1 MALDRTI
8 KEKISKNGPIP
19 FSQFMEMALYDPELG
34 FYTRGGAGR
43 KRDFITSPESGP
55 LFGKLIAK
63 AIDQWWVQ
71 LGSPKN
77 FTFLESGAASGT
89 LARSILRSELACRDA
104 LEYIAVEISENQR
117 NNQPPEIKS
126 MAEMPL
132 QIENGII
139 FANELLDN
147 LPFDIYES
155 TDDGRWNEVRVGIH
169 NENLTE
175 VLLTPMGNQPG
186 FSLEKSGVRVPF
198 QKAAQEWL
206 GKAFSTLKNGRV
218 VVVDYAVD
226 QFPVPLE
233 KKWLRTYRQ
242 HQQTSHPLL
251 NPGTNDITC
260 DVDISQL
267 GHVRT
272 PTSIQTQRE
281 WLSGLGIER
290 LVNEGKEYW
299 LENAHKPDLVAL
311 EARSRITESEAL
323 LDTEGLGAFKV
334 IEWEVKSSPQI
345 AQCNTSE

>member
-104 LEYIAVEISENQR
+104 LEYIAVETSENQR

-155 TDDGRWNEVRVGIH
+155 TDDGRWNEVRVGIQ

-198 QKAAQEWL
+198 QKAAKDWL
-206 GKAFSTLKNGRV
+206 EVALSTLKDGRV

-233 KKWLRTYRQ
+233 RKWLRTYRH

-251 NPGTNDITC
+251 NPGTKDITC
-260 DVDISQL
+260 DIDISQL

-281 WLSGLGIER
+281 WLLDLGIER
-290 LVNEGKEYW
+290 LVNEGKKYW
-299 LENAHKPDLVAL
+299 LENAYKPDLVAL
-311 EARSRITESEAL
+311 EARSRVTESEAL
-323 LDTEGLGAFKV
+323 LDAEGLGGFKV
-334 IEWEVKSSPQI
+334 IEWELKSSPQI
-345 AQCNTSE
+345 AQCNT

>member
-1 MALDRTI
+1 MTLDKTI
-8 KEKISKNGPIP
+8 KEKISKNGPMP

-71 LGSPKN
+71 LGRPKS
-77 FTFLESGAASGT
+77 FTFLEAGAASGT
-89 LARSILRSELACRDA
+89 LARSILRSELDCQDA
-104 LEYIAVEISENQR
+104 MEYIAVETSEMQR

-126 MAEMPL
+126 IAEMPL
-132 QIENGII
+132 HVENGII

-155 TDDGRWNEVRVGIH
+155 TDDGRWNEIRVGVE
-169 NENLTE
+169 NGNLTE
-175 VLLTPMGNQPG
+175 ILLTPMEDQPE
-186 FSLEKSGVRVPF
+186 FSLEKSGIRVPF

-206 GKAFSTLKNGRV
+206 EMAFSTLKNGRV
-218 VVVDYAVD
+218 VVIDYAVD

-233 KKWLRTYRQ
+233 KNWLRTYRQ

-251 NPGTNDITC
+251 NPGTKDITC

-267 GHVRT
+267 GYVRT

-281 WLSGLGIER
+281 WLLDLGIEK

-299 LENAHKPDLVAL
+299 LENAHEPDLLAL

-323 LDTEGLGAFKV
+323 LDKNGLGGFKV

-345 AQCNTSE
+345 AQCNT

>member
-1 MALDRTI
+1 MTLDKTI
-8 KEKISKNGPIP
+8 KEKISENGPIP
-19 FSQFMEMALYDPELG
+19 FSQFMEIALYEPQLG
-34 FYTRGGAGR
+34 FYATGGAGR

-55 LFGKLIAK
+55 LFGKLVAK

-71 LGSPKN
+71 LGSPKH
-77 FTFLESGAASGT
+77 FVFLESGAGSGA
-89 LARSILRSELACRDA
+89 LARSILRSKLNCRDG
-104 LEYIAVEISENQR
+104 LEYVAVETSENQR

-126 MAEMPL
+126 IAEMPL
-132 QIENGII
+132 QIDNGII

-155 TDDGRWNEVRVGIH
+155 TDGGGWNEVRVGIQ
-169 NENLTE
+169 NGKLME
-175 VLLTPMGNQPG
+175 VLRTPMGNQPE
-186 FSLEKSGVRVPF
+186 FSLEKSGIRVPL

-206 GKAFSTLKNGRV
+206 EKAFSTLKNGRV

-251 NPGTNDITC
+251 NPGTKDITC

-290 LVNEGKEYW
+290 LVNEGKKYW

-323 LDTEGLGAFKV
+323 LDIEGLGGFKV

>member
-1 MALDRTI
+1 MTLDKTI
-8 KEKISKNGPIP
+8 KEKISENGPIP

-63 AIDQWWVQ
+63 AIDEWWVQ

-89 LARSILRSELACRDA
+89 LARSILRSEIGCRDA
-104 LEYIAVEISENQR
+104 LEYVAVETSENQR

-126 MAEMPL
+126 IAEMPL

-155 TDDGRWNEVRVGIH
+155 TDGGRWNEVRVGIQ
-169 NENLTE
+169 NGNLTE
-175 VLLTPMGNQPG
+175 VLVTPMGNQPE
-186 FSLEKSGVRVPF
+186 FSLEKSGIRVPF
-198 QKAAQEWL
+198 QRAAQEWL
-206 GKAFSTLKNGRV
+206 EMAFSTLKNGRV

-226 QFPVPLE
+226 QFPVPVE
-233 KKWLRTYRQ
+233 RNWLRTYKE
-242 HQQTSHPLL
+242 HQQTNHPLL
-251 NPGTNDITC
+251 DPGTKDITC
-260 DVDISQL
+260 DIDISQL
-267 GHVRT
+267 SHVRA
-272 PTSIQTQRE
+272 PTSIRTQRQ
-281 WLSGLGIER
+281 WLIDLGIER
-290 LVNEGKEYW
+290 VVSEGKKYW
-299 LENAHKPDLVAL
+299 LENAHKPDLAAL
-311 EARSRITESEAL
+311 EARSRIAESEAL
-323 LDTEGLGAFKV
+323 LDGKGLGGFKI

-345 AQCNTSE
+345 AQCNT